1 LQQKKGDWRG
11 RLGLPKDTFFNLPDE
26 KKQRVI
32 DAAIDEFA
40 ERSYHDA
47 RVTAIAD
54 QAGIAKGSFYQY
66 FEDKEDLFRYI
77 IDMIAEKKLAYI
89 NQDLLENIEAHT
101 FFEVLRELYASG
113 IRFAQEDPRLMAI
126 GMQLAS
132 NQALYY
138 GISIDYMEQSYEFF
152 RALLEKGMDGGELD
166 PAIDIN
172 IASRLLTMV
181 GYSSLELIFE
191 DGKLD
196 QDDMA
201 IVDDIIYIMKNGLK
215 SKAER

>member
-1 LQQKKGDWRG
+1 M
-11 RLGLPKDTFFNLPDE
+11 PKDTFFNLPDE
-26 KKQRVI
+26 KRQRVI

-77 IDMIAEKKLAYI
+77 IDMIAEKKLEYI
-89 NQDLLENIEAHT
+89 NQDVLKNIDDFT
-101 FFEVLRELYASG
+101 FFEVLRELYACG

-126 GMQLAS
+126 GMQLVS

-152 RALLEKGMDGGELD
+152 RALLEKGVAAGELD
-166 PAIDIN
+166 PAIDVT
-172 IASRLLTMV
+172 IASRLLTMI
-181 GYSSLELIFE
+181 GYSSLELFFE

-201 IVDDIIYIMKNGLK
+201 IVDDIIYIVKNGLK
-215 SKAER
+215 SKPER

>member
-1 LQQKKGDWRG
+1 
-11 RLGLPKDTFFNLPDE
+11 
-26 KKQRVI
+26 
-32 DAAIDEFA
+32 
-40 ERSYHDA
+40 
-47 RVTAIAD
+47 
-54 QAGIAKGSFYQY
+54 
-66 FEDKEDLFRYI
+66 
-77 IDMIAEKKLAYI
+77 
-89 NQDLLENIEAHT
+89 
-101 FFEVLRELYASG
+101 
-113 IRFAQEDPRLMAI
+113 MAI

-152 RALLEKGMDGGELD
+152 RALLEKGMDAGELD

-201 IVDDIIYIMKNGLK
+201 IVDNIIYIMKNGLK

>member
-1 LQQKKGDWRG
+1 MRCWQPG
-11 RLGLPKDTFFNLPDE
+11 T
-26 KKQRVI
+26 
-32 DAAIDEFA
+32 A
-40 ERSYHDA
+40 ESHR
-47 RVTAIAD
+47 
-54 QAGIAKGSFYQY
+54 F
-66 FEDKEDLFRYI
+66 
-77 IDMIAEKKLAYI
+77 
-89 NQDLLENIEAHT
+89 

-152 RALLEKGMDGGELD
+152 QALLEKGVATGELD
-166 PAIDIN
+166 PAIDTT

-181 GYSSLELIFE
+181 GYSSLELIFA

-201 IVDDIIYIMKNGLK
+201 IVDDIIYVVKNGLR
-215 SKAER
+215 SEAER